1 MNSRLPTTPRAG
13 SLPTPSR
20 RHLLTLLVASTLAV
34 AGAWLPRAHAA
45 PADDA
50 VVDLQHEWEVIRYQ
64 SPAAEREKRIEALAA
79 KAHKVS
85 ETHPS
90 QAGPLIWEGIIVSS
104 WAGEKGGLG
113 ALGLVKQAKALYES
127 AIAIDGDALD
137 GSAYNSLGVLYY
149 KVPGWP
155 VGFGDK
161 AKAKEL
167 LQKALAL
174 NPKGI
179 DPNFFYG
186 EYLVE
191 TKQPEEAATYLTRA
205 IQAPPRPG
213 RQVADTGRR
222 EEARALLEKT
232 KAR

>member
-1 MNSRLPTTPRAG
+1 MNVDK
-13 SLPTPSR
+13 SLPTATR
-20 RHLLTLLVASTLAV
+20 RLLIGGLVA
-34 AGAWLPRAHAA
+34 AGVMTAWMAAFPVRAA
-45 PADDA
+45 PVDDA
-50 VVDLQHEWEVIRYQ
+50 VVDIQHDWEVIRYQ
-64 SPAAEREKRIEALAA
+64 SPAAEREKRFETLAA

-85 ETHPS
+85 ETY
-90 QAGPLIWEGIIVSS
+90 AGRPEPLVWEGIVVSS

-127 AIAIDGDALD
+127 AIAIDGNALD

-167 LQKALAL
+167 LLKALAL

-186 EYLVE
+186 DYLLE
-191 TKQPEEAATYLTRA
+191 TKQPEQAVAYLDRA
-205 IQAPPRPG
+205 VQAPARPG
-213 RQVADTGRR
+213 RQISDSGRR
-222 EEARALLEKT
+222 EEARALLEKA
-232 KAR
+232 KVK

>member
-1 MNSRLPTTPRAG
+1 MNADKFLPTAT
-13 SLPTPSR
+13 R
-20 RHLLTLLVASTLAV
+20 RLLIGGLVA
-34 AGAWLPRAHAA
+34 AGVMTAWMAAFPVHAA
-45 PADDA
+45 PVDDA
-50 VVDLQHEWEVIRYQ
+50 VVDIQQDWEVIRSQ
-64 SPAAEREKRIEALAA
+64 SPAAEREKRFEMLTA

-85 ETHPS
+85 ETY
-90 QAGPLIWEGIIVSS
+90 AGRPEPLVWEGIVVSS
-104 WAGEKGGLG
+104 LAGEKGGLG

-127 AIAIDGDALD
+127 AIAIDGNALE

-167 LQKALAL
+167 LLKALAL

-186 EYLVE
+186 DYLLE
-191 TKQPEEAATYLTRA
+191 TKQPEQAVAFLDRA
-205 IQAPPRPG
+205 VQAPPRPG
-213 RQVADTGRR
+213 RQISDSGRR
-222 EEARALLEKT
+222 EEARALLEKA
-232 KAR
+232 KAK